1 MRWLRSRLGRPL
13 GGRSSGFTLVEVVV
27 SVGILSLAMGLV
39 VGGLFQALG
48 IQRFWFE
55 DVVATKDLRHAGSW
69 FSSDAPN
76 AETIDI
82 LDGAPPTEPVTLTWT
97 DDNDVPHTVT
107 YSLVESS
114 LMRDFDGAQITL
126 ARRVVSAGFAL
137 SGKVLTFDLEV
148 EADRGGTE
156 SMSLQ
161 IYLRMLQ

>member
-1 MRWLRSRLGRPL
+1 MRWLRSRLKRL
-13 GGRSSGFTLVEVVV
+13 LRGRSPGFTLVEVVV

-48 IQRFWFE
+48 IQRFWFD
-55 DVVATKDLRHAGSW
+55 DVVATKDLRHASSW
-69 FSSDAPN
+69 FASDALT
-76 AETIDI
+76 AESTD
-82 LDGAPPTEPVTLTWT
+82 LVDGAPPAEPVTLTWI

-107 YSLVESS
+107 YSLVGSS
-114 LMRDFDGAQITL
+114 LMRDFDGTQITL

-156 SMSLQ
+156 SVSLQ
-161 IYLRMLQ
+161 TYLRMSQ